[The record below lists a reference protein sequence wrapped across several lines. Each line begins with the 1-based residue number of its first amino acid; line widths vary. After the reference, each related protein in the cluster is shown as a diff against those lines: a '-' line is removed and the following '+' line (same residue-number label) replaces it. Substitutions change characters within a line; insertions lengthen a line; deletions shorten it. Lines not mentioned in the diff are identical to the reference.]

1 MKTDYK
7 NLSELTDKKLR
18 TLRNNINNRIES
30 FTKGGEK
37 NLPPSHMLHGL
48 DEAQCK
54 AFVFIE
60 GYSVCWLKKTTGRF
74 ADKVF
79 SGGLPTQ

>member
-7 NLSELTDKKLR
+7 DLSELTDKKLR
-18 TLRNNINNRIES
+18 TLRNNLNNRLEA

-48 DEAQCK
+48 DDGDCREL
-54 AFVFIE
+54 
-60 GYSVCWLKKTTGRF
+60 LKRVHTEMKERSKG
-74 ADKVF
+74 
-79 SGGLPTQ
+79 